1 MRTNRTTSLLAF
13 LLAAGL
19 AGPAA
24 ALAAEMVDRIVAVVN
39 DDIILLSELAAFSA
53 PFEER
58 AAQEAP
64 DPVGRALARREV
76 RQKLLD
82 ELVGDRLVEDEA
94 RMLGLDVSARE
105 VEAEVARIRRE
116 NNMSEAEFQRQL
128 RLQGLDERMLR
139 DQLRRQKLR
148 SKVLEVRVQ
157 PRVVISDAEIR
168 RYYEENFKND
178 DEVRVR
184 MISKKIPH
192 AASRAEVNRIEL
204 SVVALRDKVRGGA
217 DFGVVAEQET
227 EGSNPTQG
235 GEIGW
240 VRRGDVAEEI
250 ERVAFALEANEVSDP
265 FVLGAGIHI
274 LQVMERRSHPP
285 KPFEEVKDRIRGM
298 LFSRAAEKEYFR
310 WVADLKSKAFVEM
323 RLDGP
328 VPAEDAK

>member
-1 MRTNRTTSLLAF
+1 MRSNRTTI
-13 LLAAGL
+13 LLAALLFSG
-19 AGPAA
+19 AA
-24 ALAAEMVDRIVAVVN
+24 APGTASAADVVDRIVAVVN

-58 AAQEAP
+58 AAQEAA

-76 RQKLLD
+76 RAKLLD

-94 RMLGLDVSARE
+94 RMLGLNVSERE
-105 VEAEVARIRRE
+105 VDGEISRIRRE
-116 NNMSEAEFQRQL
+116 NNLSDSEFQRQL
-128 RLQGLDERMLR
+128 RMQGLDERMLR

-168 RYYEENFKND
+168 RYYEENFTND

-184 MISKKIPH
+184 MISKKIPQ
-192 AASRAEVNRIEL
+192 AASRAEVNKVEL
-204 SVVALRDKVRGGA
+204 AVRALRDKILAGA
-217 DFGVVAEQET
+217 DFGEVAKQET
-227 EGSNPTQG
+227 EGSNPSQG

-250 ERVAFALEANEVSDP
+250 ERVAFRLQADEVSEP

-310 WVADLKSKAFVEM
+310 WVAELKTKAFVET